1 MKANPSTYYQI
12 MKKLIFIL
20 ILLTVFTPFV
30 LFDKLPFP
38 FITEKTLYF
47 RLLVDMLLI
56 VWAIVT
62 FQNPEYLSRKTPLN
76 IALLILGIVT
86 LLTAVLGHNFQ
97 SSFWSGLERM
107 EGFVGLFHALIFLFV
122 LSNSLKKTEQW
133 HVLFLT
139 SCGVACV
146 VVLMGIFKEVEL
158 IKGGERLFS
167 SLGNPTYL
175 GLYLILH
182 LFLVGFVL
190 VNTSTKTRNLCF
202 LFLLILLVGV
212 ILTQSRSAFL
222 GLLMG
227 GFVVI
232 CFTVFSKNIAAKIR
246 WGFGGLLVVVVL
258 IITILLNTKNTEF
271 VKKSVY
277 LSRAVLVATS
287 KTTGISRLN
296 NWKIAYEGFK
306 EKPVLGWGQ
315 ENYQYVFAKHFLP
328 EMYNDAPWYDRSHNF
343 LLDWL
348 VSGGILGLLAFL
360 APFVIMLWFTVRSNK
375 FSSIKKGLF
384 VGFITAYFTNNFFG
398 FDSLMG
404 TITVFI
410 VLAYWQFE
418 TQSDE
423 KYVFQ
428 RLKVGGVLG
437 CVLLSFIS
445 FYYGYLQPL
454 RTSKQIVKIMQEPD
468 LQQTIQQIQS
478 GYAKATGTGTSDFAE
493 QVSFL
498 SEKVAKSQITNE
510 MKGGYYQVVTE
521 MLQKEV
527 EKHPD
532 HPRLLSIK
540 SSIECDRGDFTKA
553 INGFEKVQ
561 TLAPNRHI
569 NLMQLAG
576 VYTRNQQIEKA
587 LKLYDDIYK
596 INQNSEALIYKSLI
610 YSEMNDTLNVWQEL
624 QKVDDKVFIQKIE
637 MIRFVYGK
645 HNNLLGLVKDF
656 NRREKINPKLA
667 YQFTKQAYFEW
678 AMAAFVTGDLKQS
691 ADQVFRY
698 LYGNGV
704 EINSARQIQEAVR
717 NGRSPAEY
725 FQ

>member
-1 MKANPSTYYQI
+1 
-12 MKKLIFIL
+12 MKKLLSVLIIL
-20 ILLTVFTPFV
+20 TTLTPLV

-47 RLLVDMLLI
+47 RLLVDIMLI
-56 VWAIVT
+56 VWAMVA
-62 FQNPEYLSRKTPLN
+62 FQNPEYVPRKTPLN
-76 IALLILGIVT
+76 LALLVLGIVT
-86 LLTAVLGHNFQ
+86 LLTAICGHDFQ

-107 EGFVGLFHALIFLFV
+107 EGFVGLFHALIFFFV
-122 LSNSLKKTEQW
+122 LSNSLKKTPQW
-133 HVLFLT
+133 HILFLT

-146 VVLMGIFKEVEL
+146 CVGVGIFKEFEL

-182 LFLVGFVL
+182 LFLVGFIL
-190 VNTSTKTRNLCF
+190 VNASAKIRNLCF
-202 LFLLILLVGV
+202 FIIPILLIGV

-222 GLLMG
+222 GLFIG

-232 CFTVFSKNIAAKIR
+232 IFTVFSKKGSNKIR
-246 WGFGGLLVVVVL
+246 WGFGGLLVAFGL
-258 IITILLNTKNTEF
+258 IITLLWSAKNSEF
-271 VKKSVY
+271 VEKSVF
-277 LSRAVLVATS
+277 LSRFVKVASS
-287 KTTGISRLN
+287 KTTGVSRLN

-306 EKPVLGWGQ
+306 EKPILGWGQ

-328 EMYNDAPWYDRSHNF
+328 QMYDDAPWYDRSHNF

-348 VSGGILGLLAFL
+348 VSGGILGLISLL
-360 APFVIMLWFTVRSNK
+360 VPFGVMLWFTTRSNK
-375 FSSIKKGLF
+375 FTNIQKGLF
-384 VGFITAYFTNNFFG
+384 VGLIVAYFTNNFFG

-418 TQSDE
+418 TQFEE
-423 KYVFQ
+423 KHLFQ
-428 RLKVGGVLG
+428 KLKIWGIFV
-437 CVLLSFIS
+437 CVLLSSIS

-478 GYAKATGTGTSDFAE
+478 GYANATGTGTSDFAE

-498 SEKVAKSQITNE
+498 SEKVGKSQIANE
-510 MKGGYYQVVTE
+510 MKGGYYQAVTE
-521 MLQKEV
+521 MLNKET
-527 EKHPD
+527 EKHPE

-540 SSIECDRGDFTKA
+540 SSIEGDRVNFTEA
-553 INGFEKVQ
+553 IKGFEKVKE
-561 TLAPNRHI
+561 LAPNRHI

-576 VYTRNQQIEKA
+576 VYTRNQQPEKA
-587 LKLYDDIYK
+587 LKLYDNIYK

-610 YSEMNDTLNVWQEL
+610 YSEMNDTINVWKEL

-645 HNNLLGLVKDF
+645 HSNLQGLVKEF
-656 NRREKINPKLA
+656 NLREKVNPKLA

-704 EINSARQIQEAVR
+704 EISSARQSQEAVK

-725 FQ
+725 FE

>member
-1 MKANPSTYYQI
+1 
-12 MKKLIFIL
+12 
-20 ILLTVFTPFV
+20 
-30 LFDKLPFP
+30 
-38 FITEKTLYF
+38 
-47 RLLVDMLLI
+47 LV
-56 VWAIVT
+56 
-62 FQNPEYLSRKTPLN
+62 
-76 IALLILGIVT
+76 LGIVT
-86 LLTAVLGHNFQ
+86 LLTAIFGHDFQ

-107 EGFVGLFHALIFLFV
+107 EGFVGLFHALIFFLV

-133 HVLFLT
+133 HILFLT
-139 SCGVACV
+139 SCGVACICV
-146 VVLMGIFKEVEL
+146 GVGIFKEFGL

-175 GLYLILH
+175 GFYLILH

-190 VNTSTKTRNLCF
+190 VNASSKIRNLCF
-202 LFLLILLVGV
+202 LFIPILLIGV

-232 CFTVFSKNIAAKIR
+232 IFTVFSKNITPKIR
-246 WGFGGLLVVVVL
+246 WGFGGLLLVFGL
-258 IITILLNTKNTEF
+258 IITLLLVAKNTEF
-271 VKKSVY
+271 VEKSVF
-277 LSRAVLVATS
+277 LSRVVKVASS
-287 KTTGISRLN
+287 KTTGVSRLN

-306 EKPVLGWGQ
+306 EKPLLGWGQ

-328 EMYNDAPWYDRSHNF
+328 QMYDDAPWYDRSHNF

-348 VSGGILGLLAFL
+348 VSGGILGLLSFL
-360 APFVIMLWFTVRSNK
+360 SPFIVILWFTVHSDK
-375 FSSIKKGLF
+375 ISSIQKGLF
-384 VGFITAYFTNNFFG
+384 IGFIVVYFTNNFFG
-398 FDSLMG
+398 FDSLTG
-404 TITVFI
+404 TITVFM

-418 TQSDE
+418 TQSEE
-423 KYVFQ
+423 KYLFQ
-428 RLKVGGVLG
+428 KLKIWGVLAF
-437 CVLLSFIS
+437 VLLSFIS

-454 RTSKQIVKIMQEPD
+454 RTSKQIVRIMQEPD
-468 LQQTIQQIQS
+468 LQQTIQQIKL
-478 GYAKATGTGTSDFAE
+478 GYANATGTGTSDFAE
-493 QVSFL
+493 QISFL
-498 SEKVAKSQITNE
+498 SEKVGKSQIANE
-510 MKGGYYQVVTE
+510 MKSGYYQVVTE
-521 MLQKEV
+521 MLNKET

-540 SSIECDRGDFTKA
+540 SSIESDRGNFTEA
-553 INGFEKVQ
+553 IKGFKKVQ

-576 VYTRNQQIEKA
+576 VYTRNQQPEKA

-596 INQNSEALIYKSLI
+596 INQNSESLIYKSLI
-610 YSEMNDTLNVWQEL
+610 YSEMNDTVNVWKEL

-645 HNNLLGLVKDF
+645 HNNLKGLVKDF
-656 NRREKINPKLA
+656 NRREKINPRLV
-667 YQFTKQAYFEW
+667 YQFNKQAYFEW

-698 LYGNGV
+698 VYGNGV
-704 EINSARQIQEAVR
+704 EVSSARQSQEAVK

-725 FQ
+725 FE

>member
-1 MKANPSTYYQI
+1 
-12 MKKLIFIL
+12 MKKLLFIL
-20 ILLTVFTPFV
+20 ILLTTLTPLV

-47 RLLVDMLLI
+47 RLLMDILLI
-56 VWAIVT
+56 VWAMVT
-62 FQNPEYLSRKTPLN
+62 FHNSEYLPRKTPLN
-76 IALLILGIVT
+76 VGLLILGIVT
-86 LLTAVLGHNFQ
+86 LLTAKFGHDFQ

-107 EGFVGLFHALIFLFV
+107 EGFVGLFHALIFFFV
-122 LSNSLKKTEQW
+122 LSNSLKKMEQW
-133 HVLFLT
+133 RILFLT

-146 VVLMGIFKEVEL
+146 VVLTGIFKEFEL
-158 IKGGERLFS
+158 IKNGERLFS

-182 LFLVGFVL
+182 LFLVGFLL
-190 VNTSTKTRNLCF
+190 VNTSSKNRNLYF
-202 LFLLILLVGV
+202 IFPPILFIGV

-222 GLLMG
+222 GLLTG
-227 GFVVI
+227 GFVVVI
-232 CFTVFSKNIAAKIR
+232 VTIFSKKTTAKIR
-246 WGFGGLLVVVVL
+246 WVFSGLVVSFVL
-258 IITILLNTKNTEF
+258 IIAVLLNTGSTEF
-271 VKKSVY
+271 IKKSMF
-277 LSRAVLVATS
+277 LSRIVKVATS
-287 KTTGISRLN
+287 QRTGISRLN

-306 EKPVLGWGQ
+306 EKPILGWGQ

-328 EMYNDAPWYDRSHNF
+328 QMYDDAPWYDRSHNF

-348 VSGGILGLLAFL
+348 VSGGILGLLSFL
-360 APFVIMLWFTVRSNK
+360 APFCILLWFTVRSDK

-410 VLAYWQFE
+410 VLAYWQFK
-418 TQSDE
+418 TSSDE
-423 KYVFQ
+423 QYIFQ
-428 RLKVGGVLG
+428 KLKIGGILG
-437 CVLLSFIS
+437 CILLSFIS

-454 RTSKQIVKIMQEPD
+454 RTSKQIVKVMQEPD
-468 LQQTIQQIQS
+468 LQQTIKQIQL
-478 GYAKATGTGTSDFAE
+478 GYAIAMGTGTSDFAE

-498 SEKVAKSQITNE
+498 SEKVAKSQITDE
-510 MKGGYYQVVTE
+510 MKGSYYQVIAE
-521 MLQKEV
+521 MLQKEA
-527 EKHPD
+527 EKHPN

-540 SSIECDRGDFTKA
+540 SSIEGDRGNFTEAVK
-553 INGFEKVQ
+553 GFEKVKE
-561 TLAPNRHI
+561 LAPNRHI

-576 VYTRNQQIEKA
+576 IYTRNQQPEKA

-610 YSEMNDTLNVWQEL
+610 YSTMNDTHHVWKEL
-624 QKVDDKVFIQKIE
+624 QQVDDKIFIQKIE

-645 HNNLLGLVKDF
+645 HNNLKGLVKEF
-656 NRREKINPKLA
+656 SRRNKVNPKLG
-667 YQFTKQAYFEW
+667 YLLNKQAYFEW
-678 AMAAFVTGDLKQS
+678 AMAAFVTGDLQQS

-698 LYGNGV
+698 LCWMGMKM
-704 EINSARQIQEAVR
+704 SLARKYQNLVR
-717 NGRSPAEY
+717 NGQSPGEY